1 MLRLNKTFNSFNVTG
16 DQWTPYTYTKKR
28 KEEWSRS
35 RIFLFDLRS
44 MLLSFIGWS
53 TESAVARGDGSRGQ
67 KRLNFFFWVT
77 EIESTSLCV
86 WRARNDG
93 GSPSEEK
100 NFLSPA
106 PSLLL
111 FTINLHT
118 FTFSLA
124 APGRKEGRPLAVK
137 KKADKITSI
146 SPTRAIRTLPR
157 LEINQEI
164 DDRPRLSHEKRLVE
178 ECEIQGN
185 KQQQKTQLCA
195 PC

>member
-1 MLRLNKTFNSFNVTG
+1 MIHVCLE
-16 DQWTPYTYTKKR
+16 KKIAI
-28 KEEWSRS
+28 KATQVH
-35 RIFLFDLRS
+35 IKVKIMYFY
-44 MLLSFIGWS
+44 
-53 TESAVARGDGSRGQ
+53 
-67 KRLNFFFWVT
+67 
-77 EIESTSLCV
+77 
-86 WRARNDG
+86 
-93 GSPSEEK
+93 
-100 NFLSPA
+100 
-106 PSLLL
+106 LLL
-111 FTINLHT
+111 F
-118 FTFSLA
+118 FSKAIFWGEDWDPQKMLGTPIWSDMWVPGPRMKNPSAIPA

-146 SPTRAIRTLPR
+146 SPTRAICTLPR

>member
-1 MLRLNKTFNSFNVTG
+1 MLLVISGRHTHT
-16 DQWTPYTYTKKR
+16 TKKER
-28 KEEWSRS
+28 KNGPSPLFFCLICVVCCLSSGDPRRVQLPVGVGVEGRRGYTARS
-35 RIFLFDLRS
+35 PLFFS
-44 MLLSFIGWS
+44 WI
-53 TESAVARGDGSRGQ
+53 
-67 KRLNFFFWVT
+67 T

-93 GSPSEEK
+93 GSPSED
-100 NFLSPA
+100 SPA
-106 PSLLL
+106 QSLLL

-124 APGRKEGRPLAVK
+124 APGKKEGRPLARGQEEG
-137 KKADKITSI
+137 DKITSI
-146 SPTRAIRTLPR
+146 PPTRAICTPVHR